1 MLFWQLLRK
10 DIDMTKIIF
19 ATGNKDK
26 MREIREIMADCD
38 VEVFSMKEAGINVDI
53 VEDGDTFEANSTI
66 KAKAISDY
74 IAGKGL
80 TDEQKDDNWKA
91 ISEKYSGA
99 IVLADDSGL
108 EIDYLNKE
116 PGVYSARYMGEDTSY
131 DIKNQNLIDR
141 LDGVEK
147 EQRTARF
154 VCAIVAVLP
163 DGEVIISRETMEGYI
178 GWEIAGEN
186 GFGYDP
192 IFYLDEFGCSSAELS
207 REQKNAISHRGK
219 ALAGIKRKLKKYF

>member
-1 MLFWQLLRK
+1 
-10 DIDMTKIIF
+10 MTKIIF

-38 VEVFSMKEAGINVDI
+38 VEIYSMKEAGINIDI

-74 IAGKGL
+74 ISGKGMSE
-80 TDEQKDDNWKA
+80 EQKDDSWKA
-91 ISEKYSGA
+91 VSEKYKGA

-141 LDGVEK
+141 LEGVEK
-147 EQRTARF
+147 DKRTARF

-163 DGEVIISRETMEGYI
+163 DGEVLVSRETMEGYL
-178 GWEIAGEN
+178 GWKIAGEN

-219 ALAGIKRKLKKYF
+219 ALAGIKKLLRKYF

>member
-66 KAKAISDY
+66 KAKTISDY

-116 PGVYSARYMGEDTSY
+116 PGVLSARYMGEDTSY

-141 LDGVEK
+141 LDGVKK

-154 VCAIVAVLP
+154 VCAIAAVLP
-163 DGEVIISRETMEGYI
+163 DGEVLISRETMEGYI
-178 GWEIAGEN
+178 GWEQEGEN

-192 IFYLDEFGCSSAELS
+192 IFFLDEFGCSSATLS
-207 REQKNAISHRGK
+207 PEQKNSISHRGK
-219 ALAGIKRKLKKYF
+219 ALRAMKEELKKYL

>member
-1 MLFWQLLRK
+1 
-10 DIDMTKIIF
+10 MTKIIF

-38 VEVFSMKEAGINVDI
+38 VEIYSMKEAGIDIDI

-74 IAGKGL
+74 ISGKGMSE
-80 TDEQKDDNWKA
+80 EQKDDSWKA
-91 ISEKYSGA
+91 VSEKYKGA

-141 LDGVEK
+141 LEGVEK
-147 EQRTARF
+147 DKRTARF
-154 VCAIVAVLP
+154 VCVIAAVLP
-163 DGEVIISRETMEGYI
+163 DGEVLVSRDTMEGYI

-219 ALAGIKRKLKKYF
+219 ALAGIKKLLRKYF

>member
-1 MLFWQLLRK
+1 
-10 DIDMTKIIF
+10 MTKIIF

-38 VEVFSMKEAGINVDI
+38 VEIYSMKEAGINIDI

-74 IAGKGL
+74 ISGKGMSE
-80 TDEQKDDNWKA
+80 EQKDDSWKTV
-91 ISEKYSGA
+91 SEKYKGA

-147 EQRTARF
+147 DKRTARF

-163 DGEVIISRETMEGYI
+163 DGEVLVSRETMEGYI
-178 GWEIAGEN
+178 GWKIAGEN

-219 ALAGIKRKLKKYF
+219 ALAGIKKLLRKYF